1 MKSEHISVEIFRDTD
16 RREVAVDAA
25 EVGIDQ
31 LSGVACGIKIMRAT
45 GLLKIAE
52 PEAEVVNADK
62 INWSNKFEADLNVV
76 LTDRQIYSA
85 GNVLLGVTHMAPGVG
100 SAKVAIVNVLS
111 TPQPELTVAHEGGH
125 LLNAKSSG
133 EKWDGDAHCTDP
145 TCLMYISSEIDIVE
159 ERVRQTGLHAWLE
172 RQGFREAEYEL
183 VHRPKAQTF
192 CDECA
197 LEINKKSFFL
207 QRAKLGKVVLNEWL

>member
-16 RREVAVDAA
+16 RRELAVDAA
-25 EVGIDQ
+25 EAGIDQ
-31 LSGVACGIKIMRAT
+31 LSSVARGIKIVRAT
-45 GLLKIAE
+45 RRFKIAD
-52 PEAEVVNADK
+52 PRTEVVNMDK
-62 INWSNKFEADLNVV
+62 INWPNNFDADLNVI

-85 GNVLLGVTHMAPGVG
+85 GNVALGVTNMAPGVG
-100 SAKVAIVNVLS
+100 SIKVAVINVLS

-125 LLNAKSSG
+125 LLNAKHSG

-145 TCLMYISSEIDIVE
+145 TCLMFSSSEIDIVE

-183 VHRPKAQTF
+183 VERPRAQTF

-197 LEINKKSFFL
+197 LEINKKSYFL
-207 QRAKLGKVVLNEWL
+207 QQAKLGKAVVNNWL